1 MKAQQQLII
10 TINNN
15 LNGYEKKELQ
25 LLQWLQKVTPVIIK
39 KQKMIADELYLDI
52 FQNSVSFCLS

>member
-10 TINNN
+10 TINNS
-15 LNGYEKKELQ
+15 LNSYQKKEQ
-25 LLQWLQKVTPVIIK
+25 QILQWLQKVTPAIIK
-39 KQKMIADELYLDI
+39 KQKMVADELYLDI

>member
-1 MKAQQQLII
+1 MKVQQQLII

-15 LNGYEKKELQ
+15 LTGYQKKELQ
-25 LLQWLQKVTPVIIK
+25 ILQWLQKVTPVIIK
-39 KQKMIADELYLDI
+39 KQKMTADELYLDI

>member
-15 LNGYEKKELQ
+15 LDGYQKKEQ
-25 LLQWLQKVTPVIIK
+25 QILQWLQQVTPAIIK
-39 KQKMIADELYLDI
+39 KQKMVADELYLDI

>member
-15 LNGYEKKELQ
+15 LTGYQKKELQ
-25 LLQWLQKVTPVIIK
+25 ILQWLQKVTPAIMK
-39 KQKMIADELYLDI
+39 KQKMITDELYLDI
-52 FQNSVSFCLS
+52 LQDSVSFCLS

>member
-10 TINNN
+10 TINNS
-15 LNGYEKKELQ
+15 LNGYQKKEQ
-25 LLQWLQKVTPVIIK
+25 QILQWLQKVTPAIIK
-39 KQKMIADELYLDI
+39 KQKMVADELYLDI

>member
-25 LLQWLQKVTPVIIK
+25 LLQWLQKVTPAIIQ
-39 KQKMIADELYLDI
+39 KQKMVADELYLDI

>member
-25 LLQWLQKVTPVIIK
+25 ILQWLQKVTPVIIK

>member
-25 LLQWLQKVTPVIIK
+25 LLQWLQKVTPAIIK
-39 KQKMIADELYLDI
+39 KQKMVADELYLDI

>member
-10 TINNN
+10 TINSS
-15 LNGYEKKELQ
+15 LNGYQKKEQ
-25 LLQWLQKVTPVIIK
+25 QILQWLQKVTPAIIK
-39 KQKMIADELYLDI
+39 KQKMVADELYLDI

>member
-15 LNGYEKKELQ
+15 LNGYQKKELQ
-25 LLQWLQKVTPVIIK
+25 ILQWLQKVTPVIIR

-52 FQNSVSFCLS
+52 FQNSVTFCLS